1 MKKLVITKKATE
13 TELYQDK
20 VTKLLET
27 HGIQAQ
33 NISLYILAFIH
44 RSIVNERNDFTPE
57 HNERL
62 EFLGDAVLEL
72 AITEK
77 LYQEYPEKQEWE
89 LTDMRSA
96 LVRGRNLAQVA
107 KNLDFQEYLFLGKW
121 EEKSWG
127 RQNDYILANT
137 LEAFIWALYLD
148 TGIDTTRDFI
158 LKYIYSSL
166 PNILKLKLFKDFKT
180 LLQEYTQAEKD
191 ITPHYEV
198 LEDFGPD
205 HDKSFLVWAYLWTQ
219 KIGEWRG
226 TSKKKAQEKAAEN
239 AYLELTT

>member
-77 LYQEYPEKQEWE
+77 LYQEYPEKQE
-89 LTDMRSA
+89 
-96 LVRGRNLAQVA
+96 
-107 KNLDFQEYLFLGKW
+107 
-121 EEKSWG
+121 
-127 RQNDYILANT
+127 
-137 LEAFIWALYLD
+137 
-148 TGIDTTRDFI
+148 
-158 LKYIYSSL
+158 
-166 PNILKLKLFKDFKT
+166 
-180 LLQEYTQAEKD
+180 
-191 ITPHYEV
+191 
-198 LEDFGPD
+198 
-205 HDKSFLVWAYLWTQ
+205 
-219 KIGEWRG
+219 
-226 TSKKKAQEKAAEN
+226 
-239 AYLELTT
+239 